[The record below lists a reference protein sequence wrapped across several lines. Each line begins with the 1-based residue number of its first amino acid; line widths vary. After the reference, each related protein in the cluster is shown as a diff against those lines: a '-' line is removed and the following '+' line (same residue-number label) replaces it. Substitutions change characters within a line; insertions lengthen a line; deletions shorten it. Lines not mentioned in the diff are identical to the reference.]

1 MVLFQD
7 LLALIE
13 KRVWKN
19 TYHVVILYIIYIYIV
34 KNLIKIYS

>member
-13 KRVWKN
+13 KRVWKS
-19 TYHVVILYIIYIYIV
+19 TYHVVILYIV

>member
-13 KRVWKN
+13 KKVWKN
-19 TYHVVILYIIYIYIV
+19 IYHVVILYIL

>member
-19 TYHVVILYIIYIYIV
+19 TYHVVILYIV

>member
-13 KRVWKN
+13 KRVRKN
-19 TYHVVILYIIYIYIV
+19 TYHVVILYIV